1 MSKSGT
7 PGVNIRPDV
16 IINNSI
22 AMVILATIF
31 VSLRVYVRAIMIKSF
46 GYDDWILLAA
56 YISFIVLSSLSLA
69 YGSLVKANGLEPV
82 IDQATLILVF
92 RSFFYSVDMTMV
104 KLALAAF
111 YFKVL
116 PRDTWQRH
124 VVVIATGLFTLYT
137 ITLGFVFL
145 FQCGNPMDIES
156 TNCLPDAPLLATSWT
171 QASLNAFMD
180 WLLTLLPVTIIFKAQ
195 MSKRTKIS
203 VIALLGLGVLASVIS
218 VARMPLLHTGDVT
231 GLDTYVRVTTLLVV
245 SNWENCI
252 GLMAIS
258 LAALRPLLRKITK
271 GSTYA
276 TAQYPTG
283 NTKHS
288 SMKQYNKSRTQKS
301 QIEVQT
307 TFQVQAESSQEEIE
321 LMRRSEETK
330 YTVDVAKEQ
339 VRRDM
344 V

>member
-1 MSKSGT
+1 MSESGT

-16 IINNSI
+16 IIDNSI
-22 AMVILATIF
+22 AMVILSTIF
-31 VSLRVYVRAIMIKSF
+31 VGLRFYVRAIMIKSF

-56 YISFIVLSSLSLA
+56 YVNFTVLSALSFA
-69 YGSLVKANGLEPV
+69 YGSMVKAHGLESV
-82 IDQATLILVF
+82 LNDATLILVF
-92 RSFFYSVDMTMV
+92 RSFFYSVDMALV

-124 VVVIATGLFTLYT
+124 VVVVSTVLFTLYT

-145 FQCGNPMDIES
+145 FQCGDPMDIES
-156 TNCLPDAPLLATSWT
+156 TNCLPAAPLLATSWT
-171 QASLNAFMD
+171 QASLNAIMD
-180 WLLTLLPVTIIFKAQ
+180 WLLTLLPITIIFKAQ

-203 VIALLGLGVLASVIS
+203 VVALLGLGVLASIIS
-218 VARMPLLHTGDVT
+218 VARMPLLHTSNVT
-231 GLDTYVRVTTLLVV
+231 GLETYVRVTTLLVV

-258 LAALRPLLRKITK
+258 LAALRPLLRRLTK
-271 GSTYA
+271 GSSYG
-276 TAQYPTG
+276 TAQYATG
-283 NTKHS
+283 PNTKHA
-288 SMKQYNKSRTQKS
+288 SMKHYNKSKTQKS

-330 YTVDVAKEQ
+330 YTVEQ
-339 VRRDM
+339 VKMDM